1 MGSLYMYMY
10 NNELN
15 NNNNKFK
22 NTQWNSG
29 RVLER
34 NIAECFEKQH
44 VFLVDLY
51 N

>member
-1 MGSLYMYMY
+1 MGSLYVYK
-10 NNELN
+10 NEVKI

-29 RVLER
+29 RVIER

-44 VFLVDLY
+44 VFLVILY